1 MIANRRSDTDV
12 ELRIVVADDEPDI
25 QDYFRTFL
33 PALGHRVVGV
43 ARTGTELVQQCRDTK
58 PDLVITDIKMP
69 DMDGIDAA
77 AEVCRD
83 RQLPVILVTAYQE
96 PELLDRAGA
105 DHVLGYLV
113 KPIKQTD
120 LAPAITL
127 AVRRF
132 ELIQSLRREA
142 ADLREALEDRKTVE
156 RAKGIVM
163 KRLGVNE
170 PEAYRRINH
179 AARNKNWKL
188 IDMARH
194 IIGSDEVFRELE
206 TC

>member
-1 MIANRRSDTDV
+1 MVTTRRSATDV
-12 ELRIVVADDEPDI
+12 KLRIVVADDEPDVR
-25 QDYFRTFL
+25 DYFRTFL

-83 RQLPVILVTAYQE
+83 RPLPVILVTAYQE
-96 PELLDRAGA
+96 LELLERAGA
-105 DHVLGYLV
+105 VHVVGYLV
-113 KPIKQTD
+113 KPIKQAD
-120 LAPAITL
+120 LPPAITL

-132 ELIQSLRREA
+132 ELIQSLCKET
-142 ADLREALEDRKTVE
+142 ADLRQALEDRKTVE

-170 PEAYRRINH
+170 PEAYRRLNH
-179 AARNKNWKL
+179 ISRNKNWKL

-194 IIGSDEVFRELE
+194 VIRGDEVFNELE
-206 TC
+206 MC

>member
-1 MIANRRSDTDV
+1 
-12 ELRIVVADDEPDI
+12 
-25 QDYFRTFL
+25 L

-83 RQLPVILVTAYQE
+83 RLVPVILVTAYQE

-105 DHVLGYLV
+105 DHVVGYLV
-113 KPIKQTD
+113 KPIKQAD

-132 ELIQSLRREA
+132 DQIQSLCKET
-142 ADLREALEDRKTVE
+142 ADL
-156 RAKGIVM
+156 
-163 KRLGVNE
+163 
-170 PEAYRRINH
+170 
-179 AARNKNWKL
+179 NKNWKL

-194 IIGSDEVFRELE
+194 VIRSDEVFHELDM
-206 TC
+206 C